1 VRVERLGA
9 CCASVGVS
17 ALSLPLKML
26 LRDWRAGELSVLAL
40 ALVIAVASVTSV
52 AFFADRVWQALT
64 REANQMLGADLLL
77 VSDHPFAPEL
87 REQTARLGLARVD
100 GVSFVSM
107 ARAGDATQIAGVK
120 AVSAGYP
127 LRGRL
132 RIAQRLNAED
142 AETDAIPAAGSV
154 WLDERLSAALAVQV
168 GDQIELGNARF
179 TVGAVLTLEP
189 DRGLS
194 FFNIAP
200 RLLMRLDDLPATGL
214 IQTGSRAS
222 YQLYVAGERAAAAA
236 YERWAAPQLGPG
248 QRMESLGN
256 ARPEVRAGLDRA
268 RQFLGLSAMLA
279 VILAAVAIALSTRRY
294 TQRHL
299 DGYAVMRCFGAQQR
313 RLFALFG
320 WEFVLLGLA
329 ACAAGCVLGY
339 VGQAVIARWLAEF
352 VAASLPQPGLLPV
365 LQGFAAGLL
374 LLLGFAL
381 PPLLQL
387 KNVPAIR
394 VIRRE
399 VGPPRQ
405 SALAAYALGL
415 AALAALL
422 VWQADE
428 LKLGAT
434 VVGGFTAAFVLFW
447 LCALGA
453 LRGLALLGRSGS
465 VSWRYGLANLRRRSR
480 ANAVQVVALALGLT
494 VLLLLTFIRG
504 DLLESWRAK
513 LPQDAPNRFV
523 VNIQP
528 EQVQPLT
535 RFLAQNAV
543 ASPAT
548 YPMVRARLTAINGRA
563 VSAADY
569 TDERAKRQIDREF
582 NLSFM
587 HGMPPGN
594 QVSDGRWFTPEDFA
608 QGSASVE
615 FWIAERL
622 GIALGDRLSF
632 AGGGSSVTLRVSSVR
647 KLDWDSMRPNFFFIT
662 TPKALAGF
670 PASYM
675 TTFRLPGADAGFTAR
690 LTQAFPNLTVI
701 DVSAIMRQVNG
712 ILDQVIRAVQFVF
725 LFALV
730 AGVLVLYAALLST
743 QGERLQEAALMRA
756 LGASRAQLAAAQRAE
771 FFVLGMVAGALAAAG
786 ATTIGYVLAE
796 RVFHF
801 PWQFNAAIW
810 FAGPLAGLACVM
822 LNAWLGGRAALN
834 HPPML
839 ALREA

>member
-1 VRVERLGA
+1 V
-9 CCASVGVS
+9 AS
-17 ALSLPLKML
+17 LPLPLKML
-26 LRDWRAGELSVLAL
+26 LRDARAGELRVLAL
-40 ALVIAVASVTSV
+40 ALVVAVASVTSV

-77 VSDHPFAPEL
+77 VSDRPLAAEL
-87 REQTARLGLARVD
+87 RDEIAKRGLASAD
-100 GVSFVSM
+100 GTSFVSM
-107 ARAGDATQIAGVK
+107 ARAGEATQLAGVK
-120 AVSAGYP
+120 AVSTGYP
-127 LRGRL
+127 LRGKL
-132 RIAQRLNAED
+132 RIAPRLNAED
-142 AETDAIPAAGSV
+142 AETDAIPPRGAV
-154 WLDERLSAALAVQV
+154 WLDERLSAALGVEV
-168 GDQIELGNARF
+168 GQRIELGNARF

-214 IQTGSRAS
+214 MQTGSRAN
-222 YQLYVAGERAAAAA
+222 YQLYVAGVQAATEA
-236 YERWAAPQLGPG
+236 YERWAKPRLGPG
-248 QRMESLGN
+248 QRIESLGN

-268 RQFLGLSAMLA
+268 QQFLGLSAMLA

-294 TQRHL
+294 TRRHL
-299 DGYAVMRCFGAQQR
+299 DGYAVMRCFGALQG

-339 VGQAVIARWLAEF
+339 AGQAVIARWLTEF
-352 VAASLPQPGLLPV
+352 VASSLPQPGFYPV

-399 VGPPRQ
+399 VGAPRQ
-405 SALAAYALGL
+405 SALAGYGLGL

-422 VWQADE
+422 VWQAGE

-434 VVGGFTAAFVLFW
+434 VFGGFGAAFLAFW
-447 LCALGA
+447 LASLGA
-453 LRGLALLGRSGS
+453 LRLFAVLGRAGS
-465 VSWRYGLANLRRRSR
+465 VSWRYGFANLRRRGP
-480 ANAVQVVALALGLT
+480 ANAVQIVALALGLT
-494 VLLLLTFIRG
+494 VMLLLVFIRG

-528 EQVQPLT
+528 DQVRPLAQ
-535 RFLAQNAV
+535 FLAQSRV
-543 ASPAT
+543 EVPAT

-563 VSAADY
+563 VGAADY
-569 TDERAKRQIDREF
+569 TDERARRQIDREF

-587 HGMPPGN
+587 QTPPPGN
-594 QVSDGRWFTPEDFA
+594 QVTGGHWFTAGDLA
-608 QGSASVE
+608 QGSVSVE
-615 FWIAERL
+615 VWIAERL
-622 GIALGDRLSF
+622 GITLGDRLSF
-632 AGGGSSVTLRVSSVR
+632 SGGGANVTVPVSSLR
-647 KLDWDSMRPNFFFIT
+647 KLDWDSMRPNFFFVT
-662 TPKALAGF
+662 TPGALAGF
-670 PASYM
+670 PLSYM
-675 TTFRLPGADAGFTAR
+675 STFRLPDADAKFTTR

-701 DVSAIMRQVNG
+701 DVSTVMRQING
-712 ILDQVIRAVQFVF
+712 VLDQVIRAVQFVF
-725 LFALV
+725 LFALA

-743 QGERLQEAALMRA
+743 QDERLQEAALMRA
-756 LGASRAQLAAAQRAE
+756 LGASRAQVAGAQRAE
-771 FFVLGMVAGALAAAG
+771 FLALGLVAGVLASAG
-786 ATTIGYVLAE
+786 ATAIGYVLAE
-796 RVFHF
+796 RVFQF
-801 PWQFNAAIW
+801 PWQFNAMIW
-810 FAGPLAGLACVM
+810 LAGPLAGLACVAF
-822 LNAWLGGRAALN
+822 NAWLGARAALN

>member
-1 VRVERLGA
+1 MTNN
-9 CCASVGVS
+9 
-17 ALSLPLKML
+17 LPLPLTML
-26 LRDWRAGELSVLAL
+26 LRDWRAGELRVLAL

-64 REANQMLGADLLL
+64 HEANQMLGADVLLL
-77 VSDHPFAPEL
+77 SDHPFAVEL
-87 REQTARLGLARVD
+87 HQEIARRGLARAD

-107 ARAGDATQIAGVK
+107 ARAGDATQLAGVK

-127 LRGRL
+127 LRGKL
-132 RIAQRLNAED
+132 RIAPRLNAED
-142 AETDAIPAAGSV
+142 AETDAIPPPGTV
-154 WLDERLSAALAVQV
+154 WMDERLSAALGVEPGQ
-168 GDQIELGNARF
+168 GIELGNARL
-179 TVGAVLTLEP
+179 TLGAVLTLEP
-189 DRGLS
+189 DRGVS

-200 RLLMRLDDLPATGL
+200 RLLMRMDDLPATGL
-214 IQTGSRAS
+214 IQTGSRAH
-222 YQLYVAGERAAAAA
+222 YQLYVAGARATAEA
-236 YERWAAPQLGPG
+236 YASWAKPRLGPG
-248 QRMESLGN
+248 QRIESLGN

-268 RQFLGLSAMLA
+268 QQFLGLSAMLA

-299 DGYAVMRCFGAQQR
+299 DGYAVMRCFGALQS

-329 ACAAGCVLGY
+329 ACAIGCVLGFA
-339 VGQAVIARWLAEF
+339 GQAVIALWLTDF
-352 VAASLPQPGLLPV
+352 VASSLPQPGFYPV

-387 KNVPAIR
+387 KNVPALR

-399 VGPPRQ
+399 VGAPRQ

-422 VWQADE
+422 LWQAGE

-434 VVGGFTAAFVLFW
+434 VFGGFAAAFLSFW
-447 LCALGA
+447 LVSLGA
-453 LRGLALLGRSGS
+453 LRLFAALGRSGS

-480 ANAVQVVALALGLT
+480 ANAVQIVALALGLT

-504 DLLESWRAK
+504 DLLESWRTK

-528 EQVQPLT
+528 EQVQPLAQ
-535 RFLAQNAV
+535 FLAQNGV
-543 ASPAT
+543 AAPST
-548 YPMVRARLTAINGRA
+548 FPMVRARLTEINGRA
-563 VSAADY
+563 VGAADY
-569 TDERAKRQIDREF
+569 TDERARRQIDREF

-587 HGMPPGN
+587 RTPPPGN
-594 QVSDGRWFTPEDFA
+594 QVTGGHWFSAEDLA
-608 QGSASVE
+608 QGSVSVE
-615 FWIAERL
+615 VWIAERL
-622 GIALGDRLSF
+622 GIGLGDTLSF
-632 AGGGSSVTLRVSSVR
+632 AGGGASITVPVSSVR
-647 KLDWDSMRPNFFFIT
+647 KLDWDSMRPNFFFVT
-662 TPKALAGF
+662 TPGALAGF
-670 PASYM
+670 PVSYM
-675 TTFRLPGADAGFTAR
+675 STFRLTGAEPLFTTR
-690 LTQAFPNLTVI
+690 LTKAFPNLTVI
-701 DVSAIMRQVNG
+701 DVSAVMRQVNG
-712 ILDQVIRAVQFVF
+712 VLDQVIRAVQFVF

-743 QGERLQEAALMRA
+743 QDERLQEAALMRA
-756 LGASRAQLAAAQRAE
+756 LGASRAQVAGAQRAE
-771 FFVLGMVAGALAAAG
+771 FLALGLVAGVLAAAG
-786 ATTIGYVLAE
+786 ASAIGYVLAE
-796 RVFHF
+796 RVFQF
-801 PWQFNAAIW
+801 AWQFNAAIW
-810 FAGPLAGLACVM
+810 IVGPLSGLACVA

-839 ALREA
+839 ALREAG

>member
-1 VRVERLGA
+1 MKPAPQQPVNLP
-9 CCASVGVS
+9 
-17 ALSLPLKML
+17 LPLKML
-26 LRDWRAGELSVLAL
+26 LRDWRAGELRVLAL

-64 REANQMLGADLLL
+64 REANQMLGADVLLL
-77 VSDHPFAPEL
+77 SDHPFAPEL
-87 REQTARLGLARVD
+87 REEAAKRGLARVD

-107 ARAGDATQIAGVK
+107 ARAGDASQLAGVK
-120 AVSAGYP
+120 AVGAGYP

-132 RIAQRLNAED
+132 RIAPRLNAED
-142 AETDAIPAAGSV
+142 AETDAIPPPGTV
-154 WLDERLSAALAVQV
+154 WLDERLSAALGVQP
-168 GDQIELGNARF
+168 GERIELGSTHLTF
-179 TVGAVLTLEP
+179 GAVLTLEP

-200 RLLMRLDDLPATGL
+200 RLLMRTEDLPATGL
-214 IQTGSRAS
+214 IQTGSRAH
-222 YQLYVAGERAAAAA
+222 YQLYVAGARAATDA
-236 YERWAAPQLGPG
+236 YANWAKPKLGAG
-248 QRMESLGN
+248 QRIESLGN

-268 RQFLGLSAMLA
+268 QQFLGLSAMLA

-299 DGYAVMRCFGAQQR
+299 DGYAVMRCFGALQR
-313 RLFALFG
+313 RLFALFS

-329 ACAAGCVLGY
+329 ACAAGCALGY
-339 VGQAVIARWLAEF
+339 AGQAVIALWLTDL
-352 VAASLPQPGLLPV
+352 VASSLPQPGFYPV

-399 VGPPRQ
+399 VGAPRQ
-405 SALAAYALGL
+405 SALAGYALGL

-422 VWQADE
+422 WWQAGE
-428 LKLGAT
+428 VKLGAT
-434 VVGGFTAAFVLFW
+434 VFGGFAAAFILFW
-447 LCALGA
+447 LVSLGA
-453 LRGLALLGRSGS
+453 LRLFAALGRAGS
-465 VSWRYGLANLRRRSR
+465 VSWRYGMANLRRRSR
-480 ANAVQVVALALGLT
+480 ANAVQIVALALGLT

-504 DLLESWRAK
+504 DLLEAWRTK

-528 EQVQPLT
+528 QQVRPLAQ
-535 RFLAQNAV
+535 FLAQMGV
-543 ASPAT
+543 AAPTS

-563 VSAADY
+563 VGAADY

-587 HGMPPGN
+587 QTLPPGN
-594 QVSDGRWFTPEDFA
+594 RVTGGRWFTPDDYA
-608 QGSASVE
+608 QGSVSVE
-615 FWIAERL
+615 VWIAERL
-622 GIALGDRLSF
+622 GIKLGDRLSF
-632 AGGGSSVTLRVSSVR
+632 TGGGARVSVPVTSVR
-647 KLDWDSMRPNFFFIT
+647 KLDWDSMRPNFFFVT
-662 TPKALAGF
+662 TPEALAGF
-670 PASYM
+670 PVSYM
-675 TTFRLPGADAGFTAR
+675 STFRLSGADPMFTTR

-701 DVSAIMRQVNG
+701 DVSALMRQVNG
-712 ILDQVIRAVQFVF
+712 VLDQVIRAVEFVF
-725 LFALV
+725 LFALL

-743 QGERLQEAALMRA
+743 QDERLQEAALMRA
-756 LGASRAQLAAAQRAE
+756 LGARRAQVAGAQRAE
-771 FFVLGMVAGALAAAG
+771 FFALGLVAGVLASAG
-786 ATTIGYVLAE
+786 ATAIGYVLAE
-796 RVFHF
+796 RVFQF
-801 PWQFNAAIW
+801 PWQFNIAIW
-810 FAGPLAGLACVM
+810 VVGPTAGLACVA

>member
-1 VRVERLGA
+1 MVK
-9 CCASVGVS
+9 
-17 ALSLPLKML
+17 LPLPLNML
-26 LRDWRAGELSVLAL
+26 LRDWRAGELRVLAL
-40 ALVIAVASVTSV
+40 ALIIAVASVTSV

-64 REANQMLGADLLL
+64 REANQMLGADVLL
-77 VSDHPFAPEL
+77 VSDRPFAPDLLEEIAK
-87 REQTARLGLARVD
+87 RGLARAD

-107 ARAGDATQIAGVK
+107 ARAGDATQLAGVK
-120 AVSAGYP
+120 AVSVGYP
-127 LRGRL
+127 LRGKL
-132 RIAQRLNAED
+132 RVAPRLNAAD
-142 AETDAIPAAGSV
+142 AETDAIPPPGTV
-154 WLDERLSAALAVQV
+154 WLDERLSAALGVETGQRV
-168 GDQIELGNARF
+168 DLGNARF

-189 DRGLS
+189 DRGVS

-200 RLLMRLDDLPATGL
+200 RLLMRVDDLAATGL

-222 YQLYVAGERAAAAA
+222 YQLYVAGASAATEAFD
-236 YERWAAPQLGPG
+236 RWAKPRLGPG
-248 QRMESLGN
+248 QRIESLGN
-256 ARPEVRAGLDRA
+256 ARPEVRVGLDRA
-268 RQFLGLSAMLA
+268 QQFLGLSAMLA

-299 DGYAVMRCFGAQQR
+299 DGYAVMRCFGATQG

-329 ACAAGCVLGY
+329 ACALGCVLGY
-339 VGQAVIARWLAEF
+339 AGQAVIARWLTDF
-352 VAASLPQPGLLPV
+352 VASSLPQPGIYPV

-399 VGPPRQ
+399 VGAPRQ
-405 SALAAYALGL
+405 SALAGYALGL

-422 VWQADE
+422 LWQAGE

-434 VVGGFTAAFVLFW
+434 VFGGFTAAFLLFW
-447 LCALGA
+447 LASLGA
-453 LRGLALLGRSGS
+453 LRLFAALGRAGS

-480 ANAVQVVALALGLT
+480 ANAVQIVALALGLT

-504 DLLESWRAK
+504 DLLESWRTK

-528 EQVQPLT
+528 EQVEPLAQ
-535 RFLAQNAV
+535 FLAQNRV
-543 ASPAT
+543 ESPST
-548 YPMVRARLTAINGRA
+548 FPMVRARLTAINGRA
-563 VSAADY
+563 VGAADFA
-569 TDERAKRQIDREF
+569 DERAKRQIDREF

-587 HGMPPGN
+587 QAIPPGN
-594 QVSDGRWFTPEDFA
+594 QITGGHWFTRDDLA
-608 QGSASVE
+608 LGSVSVE
-615 FWIAERL
+615 VWIAERL
-622 GIALGDRLSF
+622 GINLGDRLSF
-632 AGGGSSVTLRVSSVR
+632 SGGGATSTVPVTSMR
-647 KLDWDSMRPNFFFIT
+647 KLDWDSMRPNFFFVT
-662 TPKALAGF
+662 TPGALADF
-670 PASYM
+670 PLSYM
-675 TTFRLPGADAGFTAR
+675 TTFRLPATDALFSTR

-701 DVSAIMRQVNG
+701 DVSAVMRQVNG
-712 ILDQVIRAVQFVF
+712 VLDQVIHAVQFVF
-725 LFALV
+725 LFALA

-743 QGERLQEAALMRA
+743 QDERLQEAALMRA
-756 LGASRAQLAAAQRAE
+756 LGARRAQVAAAQRAE
-771 FFVLGMVAGALAAAG
+771 FLALGLVAGVLASAG
-786 ATTIGYVLAE
+786 ATAIGYVLAE
-796 RVFHF
+796 RVFQF

-810 FAGPLAGLACVM
+810 LAGPLAGLACVV

-839 ALREA
+839 ALREAG